1 MGAFQ
6 RFGEYIGTLR
16 VLPMTHGLAPCEKL
30 VEQFGVDED
39 KLVNAWEVGRLV
51 LDPNYRAGPEFLR
64 RCLFLTIV
72 HTLERYEL
80 DNLFASCTP
89 VLGRLYR
96 RFGFNVLVKEASRDQ
111 DGSYCLIHGTVPD
124 VLRALAGN
132 DAERQLAE
140 EILLER
146 EEQAEAL
153 LQ

>member
-1 MGAFQ
+1 MNQ
-6 RFGEYIGTLR
+6 
-16 VLPMTHGLAPCEKL
+16 GLAPCDQLLETY
-30 VEQFGVDED
+30 GHDIDPD
-39 KLVNAWEVGRLV
+39 KLDKAWEVGRLV
-51 LDPNYRAGPEFLR
+51 LDPRYRAGPEFLR

-96 RFGFNVLVKEASRDQ
+96 RFGFKVLVKDASSAR
-111 DGSYCLIHGTVPD
+111 DGSYSVIHGTVPD

-132 DAERQLAE
+132 DAERELAE

-146 EEQAEAL
+146 EAEAV